1 MRAATCH
8 AAAKNL
14 IVGTLVSLSAVAA
27 ACGGYHWQRPDR
39 ERQHRRCRP
48 AWLAGIVATALTLGV
63 VACGGPG
70 TTTMPFTS
78 TSSRSASTTSE
89 VPVSQRPRTSP
100 RPTSTISP
108 GRPPIVHKQCLA
120 GAWPRPVPQVVGQI
134 LDQAY
139 LGALA
144 CFEGLRGHDADG
156 HDPVAAGNHTEM
168 YGYRI
173 TAVSP
178 PTGAPVSAK
187 DVVTVE
193 VVSVDP
199 TAAPAFQ
206 PCNWI
211 TQNELAKVLGIQ
223 DKDVWPPTPVG
234 DEPGSVDQACRYV
247 AGYQPSTRQV
257 TSELKLAGSFPVD
270 AKTDFDETVQTGA
283 ELNPPGTD
291 IAGLPGP
298 AYCTRSHGSG
308 GEFDEFKV
316 LLRGGRIYVTRS
328 AGFANDSC
336 DTLRRLAEIAIP
348 RIGA

>member
-1 MRAATCH
+1 
-8 AAAKNL
+8 
-14 IVGTLVSLSAVAA
+14 VAVVLTV
-27 ACGGYHWQRPDR
+27 RRER

-48 AWLAGIVATALTLGV
+48 ARLAGIVATTLTLGV
-63 VACGGPG
+63 VACGASG
-70 TTTMPFTS
+70 TTTTPFTS
-78 TSSRSASTTSE
+78 TSSKSASTTSG
-89 VPVSQRPRTSP
+89 VPASQSPRTS

-108 GRPPIVHKQCLA
+108 GRPPIVQKQCLA
-120 GAWPRPVPQVVGQI
+120 GVWPRPVPQVVGQI

-139 LGALA
+139 LGSLA

-178 PTGAPVSAK
+178 PTGTPVSAK

-193 VVSVDP
+193 LVSLDP
-199 TAAPAFQ
+199 AAAPAFH

-211 TQNELAKVLGIQ
+211 TENELANVLGVEG
-223 DKDVWPPTPVG
+223 KDVWPPTPVG

-247 AGYQPSTRQV
+247 AGSQPSTRQV
-257 TSELKLAGSFPVD
+257 TSELRLAGSFPVD
-270 AKTDFDETVQTGA
+270 AKTDFDESVQTGA

-291 IAGLPGP
+291 IARLPGP

-308 GEFDEFKV
+308 GEFDELKV
-316 LLRGGRIYVTRS
+316 LLSGARMYVTRS
-328 AGFANDSC
+328 AHFANDSC
-336 DTLRRLAEIAIP
+336 DTLTRLAEIAIP
-348 RIGA
+348 RIGI